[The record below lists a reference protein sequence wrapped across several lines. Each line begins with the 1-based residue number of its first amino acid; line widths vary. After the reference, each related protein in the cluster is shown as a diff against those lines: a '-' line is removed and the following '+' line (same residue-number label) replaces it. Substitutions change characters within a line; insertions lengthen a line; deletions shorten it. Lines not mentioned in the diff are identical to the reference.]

1 MVSQIVLLL
10 PQIVIRH
17 QKEKTGEALS
27 SMCNDCIISLHVLY
41 FKKLSHVK
49 WGLFLPVRIPCH
61 SGHENIPPECFCIYL
76 YQVLLDHPWL
86 RIKFMSISWVPRTY
100 KYYLFPFNPT
110 LQIKN
115 GTKVLNSNGKFLL
128 SSIQTN
134 KITCYLLLP
143 VDGF

>member
-10 PQIVIRH
+10 PQILSRH
-17 QKEKTGEALS
+17 QRGKTGEALS
-27 SMCNDCIISLHVLY
+27 SMCDDCIFSFHVLY
-41 FKKLSHVK
+41 LLKLSHIK
-49 WGLFLPVRIPCH
+49 WGLFLPVRIPCYF
-61 SGHENIPPECFCIYL
+61 GHESIPPEWFCIYL
-76 YQVLLDHPWL
+76 YQVLLDNPWL

-100 KYYLFPFNPT
+100 KYYLFPSHHT

-115 GTKVLNSNGKFLL
+115 GTMVLKSNGKFLL